1 MLIDFNTANYTN
13 LLNELTKIDKKIIL
27 LNTRRPAIWNL
38 DSLKIILKTGCK
50 IINVQKFEDE
60 IKHEVEL
67 QEKSFFTRLDNMWN
81 ETALLEKVFS
91 IDSIPFWQSIKP
103 SFVKALDTRFRE
115 SIKRILLFKLILE
128 KSNTSLILEW
138 AEAGQEEREIIHVA
152 KRHKIK
158 ILFLQHAMAAIG
170 EPYAKFGMFLTHL
183 AHPLLSD
190 VQAVWGESAKAYAL
204 SKKSNKNIQV
214 TGSPRHDKFFK
225 NKEAAT
231 KKRLIIF
238 APTGPSGISCKY
250 STTGTILKFYS
261 FVKKTCLATKSMP
274 GKELI
279 LKPHPAPGFS
289 NEVVQIANEINNKIK
304 VTFTSD
310 VLSLIRDCEL
320 LITTNNSTIAA
331 EAIMLGK
338 PVISLQS
345 EDWTLEE
352 DIVKSGA
359 VLSITDPND
368 VENSIKKILDDENFR
383 NQLLENGRKFLNT
396 NFANQG
402 SASKHFAQTME
413 TLSN

>member
-1 MLIDFNTANYTN
+1 MGS
-13 LLNELTKIDKKIIL
+13 K
-27 LNTRRPAIWNL
+27 
-38 DSLKIILKTGCK
+38 CK
-50 IINVQKFEDE
+50 IVNFQKYEKE
-60 IKHEVEL
+60 IKESYERA
-67 QEKSFFTRLDNMWN
+67 EKEFLSNLAKMWSKN
-81 ETALLEKVFS
+81 ESLERIFS
-91 IDSIPFWQSIKP
+91 IDSIPFWSSIKN
-103 SFVKALDTRFRE
+103 SLIHVLDSRFSE
-115 SIKRILLFKLILE
+115 SVMRIMIFDSLLGS
-128 KSNTSLILEW
+128 SNISLILEW
-138 AEAGQEEREIIHVA
+138 AEAGQEERELIHVA

-310 VLSLIRDCEL
+310 ILSLIRDCEL

-396 NFANQG
+396 YFANQG
-402 SASKHFAQTME
+402 SASKHLAQTME